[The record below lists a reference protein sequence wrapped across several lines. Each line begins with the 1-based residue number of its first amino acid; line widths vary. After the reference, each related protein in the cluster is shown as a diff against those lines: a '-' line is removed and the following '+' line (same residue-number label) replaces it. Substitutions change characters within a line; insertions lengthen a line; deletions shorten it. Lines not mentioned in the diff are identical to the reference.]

1 MRIRNVLWWLLV
13 AALLWLSDW
22 DRRRGAD
29 AVEVIGCQGPGGEG
43 RLAQPRL
50 ATRNQLRPLT
60 SVCAI
65 ANAAASGNAAA
76 ATGSSAIP

>member
-1 MRIRNVLWWLLV
+1 MLWWLLV
-13 AALLWLSDW
+13 AALLWLSDC
-22 DRRRGAD
+22 DRLRGGD
-29 AVEVIGCQGPGGEG
+29 VVEAIGCQGAGGKG
-43 RLAQPRL
+43 RLAQPRF
-50 ATRNQLRPLT
+50 ATRSQLRPLT